1 MKGNIIALTF
11 LAALYSCSVQEI
23 ESQIPATD
31 NLQKGICAQV
41 PDFESYGTKTAI
53 TQTGSE
59 APSFAWKDGDVI
71 GIVPDDGKTFQTNF
85 TIEEIGSDPHFAT
98 FDGGAW
104 ALRKG
109 SRYIAYNPC
118 VQQVLTSKGSVII
131 SNSGQTQSGNAS
143 TAHLGTYDYMYAAA
157 ESVAEGSVSFKFSH
171 KISLLRVQLPITENL
186 TITSATLESVGG
198 EFATEEVMSIADGSL
213 STTASSSTLELQ
225 TTELALNAGEVATL
239 WMAVLPSDATV
250 GKPLRIKI
258 VTSADKNIVYNLQN
272 GFAFKPGHAYSIIAG
287 KPVIRQE
294 ASLTFEE
301 AASKYTYG
309 DVKSYTNDSGEWAIC
324 CYSDGTANTGF
335 QINAGEVAYI
345 GTPKFEGIITNMT
358 IRLSKPFSGDFYLC
372 SNGGTSTSAEG
383 VLATYAAQ
391 GQTAEFDVSSLDVS
405 QLFIRSSA
413 IANIIAIEFSIEV
426 KEPVPA
432 EDTPFTRLSELGFYS
447 NTNDDVPVLTTGIDP
462 EDGQY
467 SVILS
472 SSSRIFRIIDI
483 QNGKVTQVKIN
494 SSSLRVGS
502 EISAEESSVT
512 GGQQTVTRNVTV
524 VKKSDNVIWLED
536 KAVNKGY
543 IIGIK

>member
-1 MKGNIIALTF
+1 MIIALTF
-11 LAALYSCSVQEI
+11 LAALCSCAVQEI
-23 ESQIPATD
+23 EPQIPSAN
-31 NLQKGICAQV
+31 NLQRGICAQV
-41 PDFESYGTKTAI
+41 PDFEPCGIKTVI
-53 TQTGSE
+53 TQNGSE
-59 APSFAWKDGDVI
+59 APTFAWKEGDVI

-85 TIEEIGSDPHFAT
+85 TIEEVGSDPHFAT

-104 ALRKG
+104 ALKKG

-118 VQQVLTSKGSVII
+118 AQQVLTSKGSVTI

-143 TAHLGTYDYMYAAA
+143 TDHLGTYVYMYAAA

-213 STTASSSTLELQ
+213 STTASSSTLVLQ

-239 WMAVLPSDATV
+239 WMAVLPSDEAV
-250 GKPLRIKI
+250 GKPLKIKI
-258 VTSADKNIVYNLQN
+258 VTSTNKNIVYNLKN
-272 GFAFKPGHAYSIIAG
+272 GFAFEAGRAYSIVAG
-287 KPVIRQE
+287 KPEIRQE

-335 QINAGEVAYI
+335 QINDGRVAYI
-345 GTPKFEGIITNMT
+345 GTPLFEGIITSLT
-358 IRLSKPFSGDFYLC
+358 IKTTKSYTGNFYLC
-372 SNGGTSTSAEG
+372 SKGGTSTSAEG
-383 VLATYAAQ
+383 VLATYAAK

-413 IANIIAIEFSIEV
+413 CANISAIELSIECE
-426 KEPVPA
+426 EPVPV
-432 EDTPFTRLSELGFYS
+432 EDTPFTRLSELGFYA
-447 NTNDDVPVLTTGIDP
+447 NTNEDIPVHTTGIDP
-462 EDGQY
+462 ENGQY

-472 SSSRIFRIIDI
+472 SSSRVFRIIDI
-483 QNGKVTQVKIN
+483 QSGKVSQVKVN
-494 SSSLRVGS
+494 SASFKVGS
-502 EISAEESSVT
+502 EISVEESSVT
-512 GGQQTVTRNVTV
+512 GGQQAVTRNVTV
-524 VKKSDNVIWLED
+524 VKKSDKVIWLED

-543 IIGIK
+543 IIEIK